1 MADKTT
7 PLYIV
12 CSPSRCIGKTLV
24 SRLLTEFFALNDRQ
38 VAAFDLADEGPQ
50 LIDYLPQFTTIAS
63 IGDIYGQV
71 SFFEQIIADQDYTRI
86 IDLSYRSFEFFF
98 NVAEQIGFFGE
109 ARLRSVEPIILFI
122 TDASPQLPRACASLR
137 QRFTETLILPVRNRA
152 HAMVAGSDAFSNVG
166 TARPSLQ
173 IPLLTFSLQAQID
186 RQDFSFREQWRS
198 ASSGSVDELEN
209 NLRDWIEGIFIQFRA
224 IEIALGRA
232 DVARLL
238 MTGRQVWGQG
248 PPHDGLGRNLAA
260 DESAREV
267 PSRIFN
273 FAESVSRDDVAIDR
287 YGNAIVDMVQ
297 RSGRHLRATKD
308 RIKDLEM
315 EIDEILAH
323 AKKWLQLLAKEIAGK
338 R

>member
-71 SFFEQIIADQDYTRI
+71 SFFEQIIADQDYTKI
-86 IDLSYRSFEFFF
+86 IDLSYRSFELFF
-98 NVAEQIGFFGE
+98 NVVDQIGFFGE

-152 HAMVAGSDAFSNVG
+152 HAMVAGSDAFSNVVG

-173 IPLLTFSLQAQID
+173 IPLLAFSLQAQID
-186 RQDFSFREQWRS
+186 RQDFSFRELWRS

-209 NLRDWIEGIFIQFRA
+209 NVRDWIEGIFIQFRA

-232 DVARLL
+232 DVARLFV
-238 MTGRQVWGQG
+238 TGRQIWDQG
-248 PPHDGLGRNLAA
+248 SLPHGGAA
-260 DESAREV
+260 DEGAREE
-267 PSRIFN
+267 PTRIFN
-273 FAESVSRDDVAIDR
+273 FAESVSRDDVATDR

-297 RSGRHLRATKD
+297 RSGRHLRATKE

-315 EIDEILAH
+315 EIDDILDH
-323 AKKWLQLLAKEIAGK
+323 AKKWLQVLAKEIGGK

>member
-24 SRLLTEFFALNDRQ
+24 SRLLTEFFALNDRH

-50 LIDYLPQFTTIAS
+50 LIDYLPQFTTTAS
-63 IGDIYGQV
+63 IGDVYGQV
-71 SFFEQIIADQDYTRI
+71 SFFERLIADQDYTTKI
-86 IDLSYRSFEFFF
+86 VDLSYRSFELFFD
-98 NVAEQIGFFGE
+98 VVEQIGFFGE

-122 TDASPQLPRACASLR
+122 TDASPQLPRACAALGR
-137 QRFTETLILPVRNRA
+137 RFGEILILPVRNRVDVV
-152 HAMVAGSDAFSNVG
+152 VASSEAFSNIG

-198 ASSGSVDELEN
+198 ASKLEN
-209 NLRDWIEGIFIQFRA
+209 NVRDWIEGIFIQFRA

-232 DVARLL
+232 DVARLF
-238 MTGRQVWGQG
+238 MTGRQVWDQG
-248 PPHDGLGRNLAA
+248 PLPHVGFEWNLAA

-267 PSRIFN
+267 PIQIFN
-273 FAESVSRDDVAIDR
+273 LAESVSRDDVAIDR

-297 RSGRHLRATKD
+297 RSGRHLRATRD
-308 RIKDLEM
+308 RIKNLEI
-315 EIDEILAH
+315 EIDEILHH
-323 AKKWLQLLAKEIAGK
+323 AKKWLQVLAKEIEGK

>member
-71 SFFEQIIADQDYTRI
+71 SFFEQIIADQDYTKI
-86 IDLSYRSFEFFF
+86 VDLSYRSFELFF
-98 NVAEQIGFFGE
+98 NVVEQIGFFGE

-122 TDASPQLPRACASLR
+122 TDASPQLPRACATLGR
-137 QRFTETLILPVRNRA
+137 RFTETLILPVRNRA
-152 HAMVAGSDAFSNVG
+152 HAVVASSEASFNVG
-166 TARPSLQ
+166 TAPPSLQ

-186 RQDFSFREQWRS
+186 RQEFSFRELWRS
-198 ASSGSVDELEN
+198 ESSGSVDELKN
-209 NLRDWIEGIFIQFRA
+209 NVRDWIEGIFIQFRA

-232 DVARLL
+232 DLARLL
-238 MTGRQVWGQG
+238 MTGRQVWDQRS
-248 PPHDGLGRNLAA
+248 PPHGGAA

-267 PSRIFN
+267 PTRIFN
-273 FAESVSRDDVAIDR
+273 FAESVSRDDVATDR

-297 RSGRHLRATKD
+297 RRGRHLRDKKE

-315 EIDEILAH
+315 EIDDILDH
-323 AKKWLQLLAKEIAGK
+323 AKKWLQLLAREIEGK

>member
-1 MADKTT
+1 
-7 PLYIV
+7 
-12 CSPSRCIGKTLV
+12 
-24 SRLLTEFFALNDRQ
+24 
-38 VAAFDLADEGPQ
+38 
-50 LIDYLPQFTTIAS
+50 
-63 IGDIYGQV
+63 
-71 SFFEQIIADQDYTRI
+71 
-86 IDLSYRSFEFFF
+86 
-98 NVAEQIGFFGE
+98 
-109 ARLRSVEPIILFI
+109 
-122 TDASPQLPRACASLR
+122 
-137 QRFTETLILPVRNRA
+137 
-152 HAMVAGSDAFSNVG
+152 MVASSEAFSNIG

-198 ASSGSVDELEN
+198 ASKLEN
-209 NLRDWIEGIFIQFRA
+209 NVRDWIEGIFIQFRA

-232 DVARLL
+232 DVARLF
-238 MTGRQVWGQG
+238 MTGR
-248 PPHDGLGRNLAA
+248 A

-267 PSRIFN
+267 ATRIFN

-315 EIDEILAH
+315 EIDEILDH
-323 AKKWLQLLAKEIAGK
+323 AKKWLQLLAKEIEGE